1 MDSGVFAAALHTSAP
16 IQHRRLQESCF
27 LLLDPLIHQDDV
39 MKREKPTS
47 LSTATVV
54 DFMPLSKTRP
64 KSLRQMTPIS
74 SCSSTLPAASVL
86 NAVRCHD
93 RCEMCIRRHAL
104 VLVMDAA
111 VRALVLGLSCEH
123 AHIPEERT
131 YCHNYGSG
139 FARGR

>member
-16 IQHRRLQESCF
+16 IHHRRLQESCF
-27 LLLDPLIHQDDV
+27 LLPDALIQT
-39 MKREKPTS
+39 P
-47 LSTATVV
+47 TVV
-54 DFMPLSKTRP
+54 DSMPLSETRP
-64 KSLRQMTPIS
+64 KSLRQMTPIT
-74 SCSSTLPAASVL
+74 SCSSTLPTASVL
-86 NAVRCHD
+86 DAVRCHD
-93 RCEMCIRRHAL
+93 RCEMCIRQHAL